1 MLLLELCKQLFMSW
15 ADSEGGRQAR
25 ISQVA
30 ICFLRNSGT
39 DPPRN
44 ASRGRIVWPSL
55 KYVED

>member
-1 MLLLELCKQLFMSW
+1 MLLLELRKQLFMSW

-30 ICFLRNSGT
+30 ICFLRNPGT

-44 ASRGRIVWPSL
+44 AS
-55 KYVED
+55 